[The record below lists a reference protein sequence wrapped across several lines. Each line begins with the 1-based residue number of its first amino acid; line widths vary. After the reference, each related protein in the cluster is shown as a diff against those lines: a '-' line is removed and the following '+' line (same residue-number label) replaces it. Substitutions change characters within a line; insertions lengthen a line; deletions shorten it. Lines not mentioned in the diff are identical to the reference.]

1 MGIGKTKMQTSPTHA
16 AGQRA
21 QAHCPAN
28 EVEYTVRS
36 NDHHVRHI
44 ALLAKMARTA
54 MTKIRG
60 DSAADNGSK
69 ANITLLEGRNERHE
83 QLRHAATC
91 SPEGCANNI
100 HG

>member
-1 MGIGKTKMQTSPTHA
+1 MGIGKTKIQTSPTHA
-16 AGQRA
+16 VGQRA

-44 ALLAKMARTA
+44 ALLAKMARTGQK
-54 MTKIRG
+54 TRG
-60 DSAADNGSK
+60 DSAADNGNK
-69 ANITLLEGRNERHE
+69 ANITLMEGRNERHE